1 MDDLKGQGRA
11 PSSVNT
17 RHRDPCAELG
27 ASAICA
33 LIDEWIVGAYAYRDR
48 YILKKRLVDGMPYCM
63 LMDAVEEEYGVP
75 LSERQLRRIVAAGI
89 KQLKKHGL

>member
-1 MDDLKGQGRA
+1 
-11 PSSVNT
+11 
-17 RHRDPCAELG
+17 
-27 ASAICA
+27 
-33 LIDEWIVGAYAYRDR
+33 
-48 YILKKRLVDGMPYCM
+48 MPYCM